1 MTVKLAVT
9 SDLYLPVTTPDR
21 LTEVARAMAAFAPD
35 AAVLGG
41 DLGESLADFR
51 KCLKLFRQ
59 ELTCPVWVLA
69 GERDF
74 WARPPYDSARLWRE
88 LLPQAAAAAGCAWL
102 EGKAFVL
109 SGVGVAG
116 SVAWYDYSSAA
127 PGLPVTA
134 LEFAQHK
141 YLHNA
146 DALRIDWG
154 WSDPEFATL
163 AGAALTATLDHLE
176 QDANVRRVVVVTHF
190 PILEQQLDRDAPPGR
205 TFASAYL
212 GNLKLGGSVLARS
225 KVTHVVSGHTR
236 VPRKVTLDR
245 VGAPPVEARV
255 LPADFEKPA
264 WVGLTLE

>member
-1 MTVKLAVT
+1 
-9 SDLYLPVTTPDR
+9 
-21 LTEVARAMAAFAPD
+21 MAAFAPD
-35 AAVLGG
+35 AAVLAG
-41 DLGESLADFR
+41 DLAESLADFTR
-51 KCLKLFRQ
+51 CLKLFRQ
-59 ELTCPVWVLA
+59 ELGCPLWVLP

-88 LLPQAAAAAGCAWL
+88 LLPQAVAGAGCQWL

-109 SGVGVAG
+109 GGVAVAG

-163 AGAALTATLDHLE
+163 AGTALVATLDHLE
-176 QDANVRRVVVVTHF
+176 QDPAVRQVVVVTHF
-190 PILEQQLDRDAPPGR
+190 PLLEQQLDRDAPPGR

-212 GNLKLGGSVLARS
+212 GNLKLGSQVLARK
-225 KVTHVVSGHTR
+225 KVTHLLSGHTR
-236 VPRKVTLDR
+236 VPRKATLER
-245 VGAPPVEARV
+245 VGAPAVELRV
-255 LPADFEKPA
+255 LASDFEKPA
-264 WVGLTLE
+264 WVGLTLD